1 MDPSKQSLLNKGGRK
16 KEDIGEEHGGDIMA
30 LEFNRVALDVT
41 GERSLIREKV
51 VMLVNVSSVMPCD
64 MLRSWCFF
72 YSG

>member
-1 MDPSKQSLLNKGGRK
+1 
-16 KEDIGEEHGGDIMA
+16 MA
-30 LEFNRVALDVT
+30 LEFNRVGLDVT

-72 YSG
+72 LFGLNRDIGRDRGEDRVSVECRSGLKRR

>member
-1 MDPSKQSLLNKGGRK
+1 
-16 KEDIGEEHGGDIMA
+16 MA

-64 MLRSWCFF
+64 MLQAWCFLF
-72 YSG
+72 GLNRDIGRDRGEHRVSVRCHSGSKPR